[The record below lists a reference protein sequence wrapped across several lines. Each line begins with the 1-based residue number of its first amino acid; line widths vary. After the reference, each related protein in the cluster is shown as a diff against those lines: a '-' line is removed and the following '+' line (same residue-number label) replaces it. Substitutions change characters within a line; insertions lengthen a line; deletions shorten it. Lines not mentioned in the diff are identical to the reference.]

1 MAAMRGATHQKLQSF
16 DFNNVS
22 QYGGQQFIY
31 PNQTNLNGGRNDAYF
46 GGDAA
51 LSNFM
56 TPSPDSP
63 GQWSSGSP
71 QSQADWSDGIM
82 SPPATVITHFQQH
95 QHQHLSQQ
103 QLLQQQQA
111 ESILI

>member
-1 MAAMRGATHQKLQSF
+1 MAAMRGATHQKMQSF

-22 QYGGQQFIY
+22 QYGPAGQQFIY
-31 PNQTNLNGGRNDAYF
+31 PNQTNLSGGRADGFFCND
-46 GGDAA
+46 GV

-71 QSQADWSDGIM
+71 QSHSDWSEGIL
-82 SPPATVITHFQQH
+82 SPPASGMNQY
-95 QHQHLSQQ
+95 QQ
-103 QLLQQQQA
+103 QQMAQQQMLQQQQTD
-111 ESILI
+111 SVLI